1 MIDFRYHLVSLISV
15 FLALAVGIALG
26 AGPLKETI
34 GNQLTGQV
42 EQLRAEK
49 DALRE
54 DLDATTT
61 ELEER
66 DAYLDAASDDLIA
79 GILPRTVAVLTL
91 PGTDEGTVDAV
102 LGRIEQS
109 GATVGARVEVA
120 PGWTDS
126 AQRDFRA
133 SLVGN
138 LLGYLD
144 PAPAAD
150 ADTGAILGTALAQAL
165 TSAKP
170 EDPTALTDN
179 ALLVLDVLAEGDLI
193 ALTQAPTGPV
203 DAFVVIAPASDTSET
218 ATPAAVEEA
227 DDAMLALVGALA
239 TEGQGT
245 VVGGPAARDADLV
258 ALIRA
263 DGDLA
268 AVVATADTIAEITGQ
283 LNVPQALAAAVAGT
297 IGHYGFGSSAT
308 SVLPPQVELAPIEV
322 VPTETVPAETVPAE
336 PVG

>member
-49 DALRE
+49 DALRA

-66 DAYLDAASDDLIA
+66 DTYLDAASDDLIA
-79 GILPRTVAVLTL
+79 GILPRSVAVLTL
-91 PGTDEGTVDAV
+91 PGTDGATVDAV
-102 LGRIEQS
+102 LERVEQS
-109 GATVGARVEVA
+109 GATVSARVEVA
-120 PGWTDS
+120 PNWTDP
-126 AQRDFRA
+126 AQSDFRA

-144 PAPAAD
+144 PAPATDAD
-150 ADTGAILGTALAQAL
+150 AAAILGSALAQGL

-179 ALLVLDVLAEGDLI
+179 ATLVLDVLAQGDLI
-193 ALTQAPTGPV
+193 SLTQAPTGPA
-203 DAFVVIAPASDTSET
+203 DAFVVIAPAADAADA
-218 ATPAAVEEA
+218 ATPPPAEDVAAV
-227 DDAMLALVGALA
+227 DAAVLALIGALA
-239 TEGQGT
+239 AEGQGT
-245 VVGGPAARDADLV
+245 VVGGPAAQDADVVNLV
-258 ALIRA
+258 R
-263 DGDLA
+263 GDVDVA
-268 AVVATADTIAEITGQ
+268 GRVATVDTIGEITGQ
-283 LNVPQALAAAVAGT
+283 LTVPQALAAAIAGT
-297 IGHYGFGSSAT
+297 IGHYGFASSAT
-308 SVLPPQVELAPIEV
+308 AVIPPQVDLQPVVVAPVE
-322 VPTETVPAETVPAE
+322 PVPAE